1 MSSLPFARR
10 GFRYNTYSCYLEER
24 FGERVQRVSLDGA
37 FTCPNRD
44 GSRGSGGCIYCNNLS
59 FSPPYAS
66 GKQDISKQL
75 EAGIRF
81 LKGRFGAHKFIA
93 FFQSRSNTYAP
104 VKKLERLYRQALDH
118 PDVVGLA
125 VSTRPDC
132 LENDVL
138 ELLKD
143 IGRDYD
149 VNLEIGIESLNEASL
164 RWMNRCHDLA
174 CTRDA
179 LDRAAAFGID
189 VTGHM
194 ILGLPTETRE
204 EMLKSTGKLN
214 TLPLKFLK
222 LHHLQIIRDT
232 ALAKYYSDKPFP
244 LFGYEEYLAFVA
256 EFIAQLRSEF
266 ILQRV
271 ISSSPDS
278 CLIAPKWR
286 HSTTAFVMDLQKQM
300 RERELYQ
307 GLCANAK

>member
-1 MSSLPFARR
+1 MSSLPFARC
-10 GFRYNTYSCYLEER
+10 GFHYNTYSCYLEER

-66 GKQDISKQL
+66 VKQDISKQL

-179 LDRAAAFGID
+179 LDRAAAYGID

-204 EMLKSTGKLN
+204 EMLESTGKLN
-214 TLPLKFLK
+214 ILPLKFLK